1 MVACSGLSL
10 RFTRLRRC
18 LMFLPFRRA
27 LALLLC
33 ASFCLY
39 PSLSGA
45 GPRAPLGILTLAY
58 DAHLNEAAAFPG
70 LSVFEGE
77 DVSTDAEGRLGVRVG
92 RATVWLAGSS
102 GATLHG
108 IDNGTHVDL
117 TAGTVS
123 FSSPENGIVEIHAE
137 EAFLRPEKNQLTQAE
152 VTILRPKV
160 LQIRARRG
168 DLAFR
173 YREEFQVLPEGQT
186 YLIYLDSPA
195 EPQNTAVA
203 GVQKSSRLLKVS
215 YFLVGAAGGGLTA
228 WGANEFVHSGGYVES
243 PAKP

>member
-1 MVACSGLSL
+1 MFSL
-10 RFTRLRRC
+10 
-18 LMFLPFRRA
+18 RRA

-33 ASFCLY
+33 ASLCLY
-39 PSLSGA
+39 PSLCRA
-45 GPRAPLGILTLAY
+45 GPKAPLGILTEAY
-58 DAHLNEAAAFPG
+58 DAHLNEAAAYPG

-77 DVSTDAEGRLGVRVG
+77 DVSTEAEGRLGVRVG

-108 IDNGTHVDL
+108 IDSGAHVDL

-137 EAFLRPEKNQLTQAE
+137 EAFLRPEKNQLPQAQ
-152 VTILRPKV
+152 VAIFAPGV
-160 LQIRARRG
+160 PQIRARRG

-173 YREEFQVLPEGQT
+173 YREESQVLPEGAT
-186 YLIYLDSPA
+186 YRIYLDSPA
-195 EPQNTAVA
+195 EPQNTLGSVA
-203 GVQKSSRLLKVS
+203 QKSTRLRKISCFV
-215 YFLVGAAGGGLTA
+215 VGTAGAGLIA
-228 WGANEFVHSGGYVES
+228 WGIYEFAHSGSGMES

>member
-1 MVACSGLSL
+1 
-10 RFTRLRRC
+10 
-18 LMFLPFRRA
+18 MFLPRRA
-27 LALLLC
+27 LALLLGVSLSLC
-33 ASFCLY
+33 PSFC
-39 PSLSGA
+39 GA
-45 GPRAPLGILTLAY
+45 GSKTPLGILTQAY

-77 DVSTDAEGRLGVRVG
+77 DISTEAEGRLGVRVG
-92 RATVWLAGSS
+92 RTTVVLAGSS

-108 IDNGTHVDL
+108 IDGGTHVDL

-152 VTILRPKV
+152 VTILAPGV

-173 YREEFQVLPEGQT
+173 YREEFQALPEGAT
-186 YLIYLDSPA
+186 YRIYLDSPA
-195 EPQNTAVA
+195 EPQGTAIS
-203 GVQKSSRLLKVS
+203 GEQKSHRLRKVS
-215 YFLVGAAGGGLTA
+215 YFVVGTAGAGLTA
-228 WGANEFVHSGGYVES
+228 WGVYEAAHSGSSMES
-243 PAKP
+243 PSKP

>member
-1 MVACSGLSL
+1 MFHLRGVVSFLSCFSL
-10 RFTRLRRC
+10 
-18 LMFLPFRRA
+18 
-27 LALLLC
+27 
-33 ASFCLY
+33 CLY
-39 PSLSGA
+39 PSLFGA
-45 GPRAPLGILTLAY
+45 GAKEPLGILTQAY
-58 DAHLNEAAAFPG
+58 EAHLNEAAAAPG
-70 LSVFEGE
+70 LSVFDGE
-77 DVSTDAEGRLGVRVG
+77 DVSTDSDGRLSVRVG
-92 RATVWLAGSS
+92 SATVSLAGSS
-102 GATLHG
+102 GATLHEIELG
-108 IDNGTHVDL
+108 AHVDL
-117 TAGTVS
+117 NAGTVA
-123 FSSPENGIVEIHAE
+123 FLSPENGIVEIHAE

>member
-1 MVACSGLSL
+1 MFSL
-10 RFTRLRRC
+10 RS
-18 LMFLPFRRA
+18 A
-27 LALLLC
+27 LALLLGV
-33 ASFCLY
+33 SLCLC
-39 PSLSGA
+39 PSCCGA
-45 GPRAPLGILTLAY
+45 GSKTPLGILTQAY

-77 DVSTDAEGRLGVRVG
+77 DISTEAEGRLGVRVG
-92 RATVWLAGSS
+92 RTTVVLAGSS

-108 IDNGTHVDL
+108 IDSGAHVDL
-117 TAGTVS
+117 TAGTIS

-152 VTILRPKV
+152 VTILAPGV

-173 YREEFQVLPEGQT
+173 YREEFQVLPKGAT
-186 YLIYLDSPA
+186 YRIYLDSPA
-195 EPQNTAVA
+195 EPQGTAIS
-203 GVQKSSRLLKVS
+203 GEQKSHRLRKVS
-215 YFLVGAAGGGLTA
+215 YFVVGTAGAGLTA
-228 WGANEFVHSGGYVES
+228 WGALEFTHSGTGIES